1 MSTSRAV
8 AISALATCA
17 ARLDPARAREWSSSS
32 RPARS
37 RRRRL
42 PAGRKWKI
50 ALEHPAEQ
58 KYMICN
64 ADEGDP
70 GAFMDR
76 AVIEG
81 DPHRL
86 IEGMALAAYAIG
98 ATKAYVYLRA
108 EYPLAIER
116 LAIAL
121 EQARELRSARRRSSS
136 AAASTSRSTSR
147 WAPARSSAAKRP
159 P

>member
-1 MSTSRAV
+1 V
-8 AISALATCA
+8 
-17 ARLDPARAREWSSSS
+17 EV
-32 RPARS
+32 RP
-37 RRRRL
+37 
-42 PAGRKWKI
+42 
-50 ALEHPAEQ
+50 EHPAEQ
-58 KYMICN
+58 KYLVCN

-86 IEGMALAAYAIG
+86 VEGLALAAYGIG
-98 ATKAYVYLRA
+98 ATKAYVYIRA
-108 EYPLAIER
+108 EYPLAIRR
-116 LAIAL
+116 LRAAID
-121 EQARELRSARRRSSS
+121 QARPTACWARTSS
-136 AAASTSRSTSR
+136 AAASTSRSSSR